1 MRTRTMLLSVAA
13 LALLAAANGYSQSSD
28 EQPPVAHAHYA
39 RDGFWHCDEG
49 YVIGESGACEAAPSS
64 PSSMYNRLREA
75 ERADQARDPGEA
87 QMVRDTV
94 SAGE

>member
-1 MRTRTMLLSVAA
+1 MLLSVAA
-13 LALLAAANGYSQSSD
+13 LALLTAANGYSQSSD

-49 YVIGESGACEAAPSS
+49 YVTGESGACEAASS
-64 PSSMYNRLREA
+64 APRSMHSRLREV
-75 ERADQARDPGEA
+75 ERSDQASEQGNAQVGRDA
-87 QMVRDTV
+87 V